1 VTPKTLGSS
10 TAVLSSL
17 ALAATLEAAPVRTE
31 SGLVSGVASE
41 GVVSWKGVPF
51 AAPPV
56 GDLRWRAPRP
66 APAWQGVRQADAYAN
81 DCMQEP
87 FPSDAAPLGTPPS
100 EDCLYLNVWAPEKPA
115 AAKLPVMVWIHGGGF
130 VNGGSSPAVYDGSQ
144 FAKRGIVFVSFNHR
158 LGRFGFFAHPALAK
172 ETPGG
177 PLGNYGYLDQI
188 AALRWVQRNVAA
200 FGGDPGNVTLFG
212 ESAGGG
218 SVNTLMIS
226 PLARGLFHKAIVQSG
241 GGRAGGIM
249 AMRHAREPG
258 PDGSPSGEAN
268 GLAFAKLVGVTGED
282 AAALAAL
289 RKLNA
294 SDLVRGLNLMS
305 MGQQRDTYTGPMIDG
320 QIVPETVEAAFRAGR
335 QARIPYMIGANNREF
350 GFLPMPP
357 AAVEGMLAR
366 FGAAKDEVL
375 AAYDPEKTGGLGE
388 VGIGLASDG
397 AMVEPARLLARLAAT
412 ASQPT
417 YVYRFSY
424 VASSLRPGTKGA
436 LHATEIPFVF
446 ATVRAKYGD
455 ATSPEDQA
463 MGEAANAYWTAF
475 ARTGDPNGDGRPK
488 WPAYTA
494 KDDILMDFAPS
505 GATPKPDPWKARL
518 DVIERFAAL
527 APAPAVARTPARV
540 PTPNDTLVSTEV
552 TPDRKVTFRIYA
564 PKASEVALRGDWMEG
579 PATEPLAKDDK
590 GVWSASVGPL
600 APDFYSYSFE
610 VDGVKTVD
618 PKNALIKQGV
628 TSIDNMLMVQGP
640 ETALIE
646 ARSVPHGEI
655 RMAWYASS
663 TLGGERRLHV
673 YTPPGYD
680 ASKDRYPVLY
690 LLHGGGD
697 EDSGWSSIGRAGFIA
712 DNLLA
717 AGKARPLVIV
727 MPNGSLPRPANLPVL
742 APGTTPSPELAA
754 ALLASQARFTSELM
768 KDVIPFV
775 EKTYRVRA
783 DARSRAI
790 AGLSMGG
797 GQTQRILAAHP
808 DAFAY
813 VAIWSAGVRPEASE
827 AFLNDAKALLTA
839 PQKVNQSLRLLSI
852 RAGEKDFALPGTR
865 HLSELL
871 TKHKVEHNLEVNGGG
886 HTWLN
891 WRLYLS
897 ELVPL
902 LFR

>member
-1 VTPKTLGSS
+1 VTLATLRSS
-10 TAVLSSL
+10 TLLFGL
-17 ALAATLEAAPVRTE
+17 ALAAPLEAAPIRTE

-41 GVVSWKGVPF
+41 GVVSWKGLPF
-51 AAPPV
+51 AAPPI

-100 EDCLYLNVWAPEKPA
+100 EDCLYLNVWAPEGPA
-115 AAKLPVMVWIHGGGF
+115 TAKLPVMVWIHGGGF
-130 VNGGSSPAVYDGSQ
+130 VNGGSSPEVYDGKH
-144 FAKRGIVFVSFNHR
+144 FAKRGVVFVSFNYR
-158 LGRFGFFAHPALAK
+158 LGRFGFFAHPALTQ

-177 PLGNYGYLDQI
+177 PLGNYGSLDQV
-188 AALRWVQRNVAA
+188 AALQWVQRNVAA

-226 PLARGLFHKAIVQSG
+226 PLAKGLFHKAIVQSG

-249 AMRHAREPG
+249 AMRHVRQPG
-258 PDGSPSGEAN
+258 PDGSPSGEAA
-268 GLAFAKLVGVTGED
+268 GVAFAKLVGVTGED

-289 RKLNA
+289 RKLSA

-305 MGQQRDTYTGPMIDG
+305 MGQQRDTYTGPMVDG
-320 QIVPETVEAAFRAGR
+320 QIVPEAVETAFRAGR
-335 QARIPYMIGANNREF
+335 QVRIPYMVGANNREF
-350 GFLPMPP
+350 GFLPLTP

-375 AAYDPEKTGGLGE
+375 AAYDPGKTGDLGE
-388 VGIGLASDG
+388 VGVGLASDG
-397 AMVEPARLLARLAAT
+397 AMVEPARLLARLAAG
-412 ASQPT
+412 AGQPT
-417 YVYRFSY
+417 FVYRFSY

-446 ATVRAKYGD
+446 ATVRAKYEG
-455 ATSPEDQA
+455 AMSAEDEA
-463 MGEAANAYWTAF
+463 MGATANAYWAAF
-475 ARTGDPNGDGRPK
+475 ARSGDPNGDGRPR

-494 KDDILMDFAPS
+494 KDDALMDFAPS

-518 DVIERFAAL
+518 DVIERFAPAPT
-527 APAPAVARTPARV
+527 PAPAVARTPARV

-552 TPDRKVTFRIYA
+552 APDRKVTFRIYA
-564 PKASEVALRGDWMEG
+564 PKASEVGLRGDWMEG
-579 PATEPLAKDDK
+579 PASEPLAKDDE
-590 GVWSASVGPL
+590 GVWSVSVGPL
-600 APDFYSYSFE
+600 ASDFYSYSFV

-618 PKNALIKQGV
+618 PKNAHIKQGV
-628 TSIDNMLMVQGP
+628 TSIDNMLMVPGP

-646 ARSVPHGEI
+646 ARNVPHGEI
-655 RMAWYASS
+655 RMAWYPSS

-680 ASKDRYPVLY
+680 ASRDRYPVFY

-717 AGKARPLVIV
+717 AGKALPVVIV
-727 MPNGSLPRPANLPVL
+727 MPNGSLPRPANLPVFV
-742 APGTTPSPELAA
+742 PGTTPSPEVAA
-754 ALLASQARFTSELM
+754 ALLASQARFTSELV

-775 EKTYRVRA
+775 EKTYRVRT

-827 AFLNDAKALLTA
+827 AFLKDAKALLAA
-839 PQKVNQSLRLLSI
+839 PQKVNQSVRLLSI

-865 HLSELL
+865 NLSELF
-871 TKHKVEHNLEVNGGG
+871 TKHKIEHTLQVNGGG

-897 ELVPL
+897 ELLPL

>member
-1 VTPKTLGSS
+1 MTLTLFRSS
-10 TAVLSSL
+10 ALLMGL
-17 ALAATLEAAPVRTE
+17 ALAPTLEAASAPVRTE
-31 SGLVSGVASE
+31 SGLVAGVASE

-66 APAWQGVRQADAYAN
+66 AAAWEGVRAASAYAN

-115 AAKLPVMVWIHGGGF
+115 AARLPVMVWIHGGGF
-130 VNGGSSPAVYDGSQ
+130 VNGGSSPAVYDGSH
-144 FAKRGIVFVSFNHR
+144 FARRGVVFVSFNYR
-158 LGRFGFFAHPALAK
+158 LGRFGFFAHPALTK
-172 ETPGG
+172 EAAGG

-188 AALRWVQRNVAA
+188 AALRWVQKNIAA

-218 SVNTLMIS
+218 SVNTLMIA

-268 GLAFAKLVGVTGED
+268 GMAFAKLVGVTGED
-282 AAALAAL
+282 AAALVAL
-289 RKLNA
+289 RQLPPA
-294 SDLVRGLNLMS
+294 DVVRGLMMMT
-305 MGQQRDTYTGPMIDG
+305 MGQQRDSYTGPMIDG
-320 QIVPETVEAAFRAGR
+320 QVVPEAVETAFRAGR
-335 QARIPYMIGANNREF
+335 QARIPYMVGANNREF
-350 GFLPMPP
+350 GFLPLPP

-366 FGAAKDEVL
+366 FGAARDEVL
-375 AAYDPEKTGGLGE
+375 AAYDPGKTGDLGE
-388 VGIGLASDG
+388 VGVGLASDG
-397 AMVEPARLLARLAAT
+397 AMVEPARLLARLAAS
-412 ASQPT
+412 AGQPT
-417 YVYRFSY
+417 FAYRFSY
-424 VASSLRPGTKGA
+424 VATSLRGQVKGA

-446 ATVRAKYGD
+446 ATVRAKYAG
-455 ATSPEDQA
+455 ATSPEDEA
-463 MGEAANAYWTAF
+463 MGQAAIAYWAAF
-475 ARTGDPNGDGRPK
+475 ARSGDPNGEGRPP
-488 WPAYTA
+488 WPAFSA
-494 KDDILMDFAPS
+494 AGDIVMDFAVGGPAA
-505 GATPKPDPWKARL
+505 GPDPWKARL
-518 DVIERFAAL
+518 DLIERFAP
-527 APAPAVARTPARV
+527 PAPAGAPSARV

-552 TPDRKVTFRIYA
+552 AADRRVTFRIYA

-579 PATEPLAKDDK
+579 PGVEALKKDER

-600 APDFYSYSFE
+600 APDFYSYSFV

-628 TSIDNMLMVQGP
+628 TSVDNMLMVQGP

-655 RMAWYASS
+655 RMAFYPSS

-680 ASKDRYPVLY
+680 ASRDRYPVLY

-717 AGKARPLVIV
+717 AGKALPLVIV
-727 MPNGSLPRPANLPVL
+727 MPNGSLPRPANLPPFV
-742 APGTTPSPELAA
+742 PGATPSPEAAA
-754 ALLASQARFTSELM
+754 ALAASQARFTSELM
-768 KDVIPFV
+768 KDVVPFV
-775 EKTYRVRA
+775 ETRYRVRS
-783 DARSRAI
+783 DAKGRAI

-797 GQTQRILAAHP
+797 GQTQRVLAAHP
-808 DAFAY
+808 DAFGY
-813 VAIWSAGVRPEASE
+813 VAIWSAGVRPEGSE
-827 AFLNDAKALLTA
+827 AFVKDAQALLAA
-839 PQKVNQSLRLLSI
+839 PAKVNQSVRLLSI

-865 HLSELL
+865 NLSELL
-871 TKHKVEHNLEVNGGG
+871 TKHGIRNELQVNGGG

-891 WRLYLS
+891 WRLYLG
-897 ELVPL
+897 ELLPL